1 MSQSHAQAV
10 AATAEIAHHRN
21 GLICCLMLAVSLH
34 TIDATIV
41 NVALPHMQGS
51 LQATFDQISWVVTSY
66 IIASVV
72 LTPLVG
78 WAASRFGVKR
88 LIILAMT
95 LFTLSSVLCGI
106 SLSLEAMLAS
116 RLLQGAA
123 GAPLIPL
130 AIATM
135 NRLSSS
141 SAERA
146 RMMALFGLG
155 TMVGPVL
162 GPSLGGYITDVA
174 SWRWVFF
181 INLPVG
187 IIAVL
192 GIGATMKPGMRT
204 PGHKLNMLGFFSLA
218 LAVGALQLALD
229 RGESED
235 WFDSAE
241 IISYFLI
248 CAGAIWIFAV
258 NSRTAMKPFLPGALF
273 RDRNFVVGMILVLIT
288 AGNMTA
294 SVVLQPPM
302 MQNLMGYPVLDTGI
316 LLMWRGMG
324 MMAGMMLAPRIVQH
338 VSPRM
343 MLIIGGVFMAC
354 GLSPFMFL
362 TTETPA
368 LMLSVPPIFHG
379 FGIGIMFV
387 LASTIAYATIPHEL
401 QVEAS
406 SVFSLVRGLGQ
417 AACISV
423 VVALVSRYTQ
433 INHAEL
439 VERLTPLRA
448 FSPAG
453 SISSVTSTAQQLE
466 ASNLMVS
473 QQAAMIAY
481 NNAYMALLIAASSVI
496 IAAFLIKPTRLSDEK
511 GGAHPVET

>member
-1 MSQSHAQAV
+1 MSQATRHQIPAQ
-10 AATAEIAHHRN
+10 EIAHHRG
-21 GLICCLMLAVSLH
+21 GLIFCLMLAVSLH

-66 IIASVV
+66 IMASVV

-78 WAASRFGVKR
+78 WAAARFGVKR
-88 LIILAMT
+88 LIMLAMVT
-95 LFTLSSVLCGI
+95 FTVSSVLCGI
-106 SLSLEAMLAS
+106 SLTLEAMLAS
-116 RLLQGAA
+116 RVLQGAA

-135 NRLSSS
+135 NRLSTSP
-141 SAERA
+141 AERA

-162 GPSLGGYITDVA
+162 GPSLGGYITEVA

-192 GIGATMKPGMRT
+192 GIAATMKPAAGL
-204 PGHKLNMLGFFSLA
+204 PGHRLNLAGFLSLA
-218 LAVGALQLALD
+218 IAVGSFQLALD
-229 RGESED
+229 RGETED
-235 WFDSAE
+235 WFESAE
-241 IISYFLI
+241 IIAYALI
-248 CAGAIWIFAV
+248 CVASLWVFAL
-258 NSRTAMKPFLPGALF
+258 NSRFSNRPFLPGALF
-273 RDRNFVVGMILVLIT
+273 RDRNFVVGMVLILIT

-316 LLMWRGMG
+316 LLMWRGIG
-324 MMAGMMLAPRIVQH
+324 MVMGMMLAPRLTQVMN
-338 VSPRM
+338 PRWL
-343 MLIIGGVFMAC
+343 LIIGGISMAS
-354 GLSPFMFL
+354 GLSPFIFL
-362 TTETPA
+362 TTDTPA
-368 LMLSVPPIFHG
+368 VLLSAPPIFHG

-387 LASTIAYATIPHEL
+387 MASTIAYATIPHEL

-406 SVFSLVRGLGQ
+406 SVFSLIRGLGQ
-417 AACISV
+417 AACISI

-439 VERLTPLRA
+439 VERLTPLRPYA
-448 FSPAG
+448 PSG
-453 SISSVTSTAQQLE
+453 TISVLTSTPEQLAQ
-466 ASNLMVS
+466 ANLLVS

-481 NNAYMALLIAASSVI
+481 NNAYLALLFAAATVI
-496 IAAFLIKPTRLSDEK
+496 IAAFLIKPRQFDDDTAAE
-511 GGAHPVET
+511 HPVEA

>member
-1 MSQSHAQAV
+1 
-10 AATAEIAHHRN
+10 
-21 GLICCLMLAVSLH
+21 MLAVSLH

-66 IIASVV
+66 IIAAVV

-88 LIILAMT
+88 LIMLSMI
-95 LFTLSSVLCGI
+95 LFTLSSVLCGL
-106 SLSLEAMLAS
+106 SLTLEAMLAS

-130 AIATM
+130 AVATL
-135 NRLSSS
+135 NRLSSNS
-141 SAERA
+141 KERA

-187 IIAVL
+187 ILAIIGIA
-192 GIGATMKPGMRT
+192 ATMKPGMRT
-204 PGHKLNMLGFFSLA
+204 PGHKLNGIGFFSLA
-218 LAVGALQLALD
+218 FVVGALQLALD
-229 RGESED
+229 RGETEGWLESY
-235 WFDSAE
+235 E
-241 IISYFLI
+241 IVAYFLI
-248 CAGAIWIFAV
+248 CGIALWIYVV
-258 NSRTAMKPFLPGALF
+258 NSWFSRQAFIPGALF

-316 LLMWRGMG
+316 LLMWRGVG
-324 MMAGMMLAPRIVQH
+324 IMAGMMLTPRLTQIVNPRIL
-338 VSPRM
+338 
-343 MLIIGGVFMAC
+343 LISGGVAIAC
-354 GLSPFMFL
+354 GLYPFVHL

-368 LMLSVPPIFHG
+368 YLLAVPPIFHG
-379 FGIGIMFV
+379 FGLGVLFV
-387 LASTIAYATIPHEL
+387 LASTIAYATIPNHL

-406 SVFSLVRGLGQ
+406 SVFSLTRGLGQ
-417 AACISV
+417 AASISV
-423 VVALVSRYTQ
+423 VVALVSRYSQ
-433 INHAEL
+433 INHSEL

-448 FSPAG
+448 FAPQG
-453 SISSVTSTAQQLE
+453 VISANSSTPQQLE
-466 ASNLMVS
+466 ISNQLVS

-481 NNAYMALLIAASSVI
+481 NNAYMALLIAASSVML
-496 IAAFLIKPTRLSDEK
+496 AALLVKPKQLSGESE
-511 GGAHPVET
+511 GEHPVEA